1 MTTLRPLHN
10 TVLFQFLDDTAG
22 ARGRFSERTK
32 GQIII
37 PVLDSA
43 QHKTDRWGKV
53 VAVGPDVDG
62 VVAGEFVL
70 IQALQWTRAAEYD
83 GEKIW
88 MTKDDK
94 IIVVTDDETSTY
106 TSL

>member
-10 TVLFQFLDDTAG
+10 TILFQFLDETAG

-32 GQIII
+32 GSIII

-53 VAVGPDVDG
+53 VSVGPDVDG
-62 VVAGEFVL
+62 VAPGEFVL
-70 IQALQWTRAAEYD
+70 IQALQWTRAAEID
-83 GEKIW
+83 GMKLW
-88 MTKDDK
+88 KTNDDK
-94 IIVVTDDETSTY
+94 VIVVTDDEASTY
-106 TSL
+106 TL